1 MVFELFRRC
10 FGSLKYVKFMIF
22 ADIGVKNLEISK
34 FFVILQVEKNNA
46 EVSRTPIYQRLFG

>member
-1 MVFELFRRC
+1 MAFELFRRC

-34 FFVILQVEKNNA
+34 FFVILQVEK
-46 EVSRTPIYQRLFG
+46 TMLKFHGH